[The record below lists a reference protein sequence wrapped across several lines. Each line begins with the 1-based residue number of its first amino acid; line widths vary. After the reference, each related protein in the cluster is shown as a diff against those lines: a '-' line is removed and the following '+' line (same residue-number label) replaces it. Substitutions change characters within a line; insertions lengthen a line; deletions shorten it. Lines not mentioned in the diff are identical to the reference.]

1 MIIYCP
7 QPPNRY
13 TENLP
18 TKKYVG
24 RRRDDASGTEGC
36 DGWRSVPTEVH
47 VKLPRA
53 MERRH
58 AASVSA
64 AACTGSYRPAAYVG
78 RRRDD
83 ASGTEGCDGW
93 RSVPTEVHVKL
104 PRAMERRHAASVSA
118 AACTGSDHPAGVQ
131 RVFQQRHAAS
141 LISQRRRS
149 GSD

>member
-64 AACTGSYRPAAYVG
+64 AACTGSDP
-78 RRRDD
+78 
-83 ASGTEGCDGW
+83 
-93 RSVPTEVHVKL
+93 
-104 PRAMERRHAASVSA
+104 
-118 AACTGSDHPAGVQ
+118 PAGVQ
-131 RVFQQRHAAS
+131 RVFLEIVYNSLECPHNAS
-141 LISQRRRS
+141 LHCT
-149 GSD
+149 D